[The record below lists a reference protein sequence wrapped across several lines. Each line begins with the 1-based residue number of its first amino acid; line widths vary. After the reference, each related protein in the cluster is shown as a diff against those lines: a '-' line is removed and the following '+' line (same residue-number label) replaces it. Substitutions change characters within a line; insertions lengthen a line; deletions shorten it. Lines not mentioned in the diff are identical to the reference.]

1 MLEVKATSK
10 YVRTSAQKAGLVL
23 ELIRGKKAA
32 DALSILHFTKKSVA
46 RDIEKTLRS
55 AIANAVNV
63 ADKNQKRRLDEDDLV
78 VSRAYA
84 DQGPSQKRVRPAPM
98 GRAYQTIKRTTHISV
113 CVVEGAEREA
123 EAKAARTDKAARVAK
138 AKTKTTT
145 SARTKPGGAD
155 RAARTRKSKTE
166 RLGKKSASQESK

>member
-32 DALSILHFTKKSVA
+32 EALSILHFTKKSVA

-113 CVVEGAEREA
+113 CVVEGVEREA
-123 EAKAARTDKAARVAK
+123 AAKAARADNAAKAAK
-138 AKTKTTT
+138 AK
-145 SARTKPGGAD
+145 SAAKPAGAAD
-155 RAARTRKSKTE
+155 RAARTKKSKTE
-166 RLGKKSASQESK
+166 RPSKKASASQESK

>member
-1 MLEVKATSK
+1 MALEVKATAK

-23 ELIRGKKAA
+23 QLIRGKKAA
-32 DALSILHFTKKSVA
+32 EALSILHFTKKSVA

-78 VSRAYA
+78 VSAAYA

-98 GRAYQTIKRTTHISV
+98 GRAYQVIKRTTHLTVSV
-113 CVVEGAEREA
+113 AERE
-123 EAKAARTDKAARVAK
+123 
-138 AKTKTTT
+138 
-145 SARTKPGGAD
+145 SN
-155 RAARTRKSKTE
+155 
-166 RLGKKSASQESK
+166 

>member
-1 MLEVKATSK
+1 MLEVKATAK

-32 DALSILHFTKKSVA
+32 EALSILHFTKKSVA

-78 VSRAYA
+78 VAKAFA

-98 GRAYQTIKRTTHISV
+98 GRAYQTIKRTTHLT
-113 CVVEGAEREA
+113 VVVAEGAEREA
-123 EAKAARTDKAARVAK
+123 AEKAARAERNASKTAKKAAK
-138 AKTKTTT
+138 KTAG
-145 SARTKPGGAD
+145 ARTGG
-155 RAARTRKSKTE
+155 RAE
-166 RLGKKSASQESK
+166 RVKKSGKGRA

>member
-32 DALSILHFTKKSVA
+32 EALSILHFTKKSVA

-113 CVVEGAEREA
+113 CVVEGVEREA
-123 EAKAARTDKAARVAK
+123 AAKAARADNAAKAAK
-138 AKTKTTT
+138 AK
-145 SARTKPGGAD
+145 SAAKPAGAAD
-155 RAARTRKSKTE
+155 RAARTKKSKTE
-166 RLGKKSASQESK
+166 RPRKGASQESK